1 MAAIEVHNVHK
12 AFRIPHERRT
22 TLAERLLGVL
32 RPVPYERFEALCG
45 VDLTIEAGSF
55 AGIIGSNGSGKSTLL
70 KVIAGL
76 LVPDAGDVRV
86 NGSVSALLELGI
98 GFSPELTV
106 RENIE
111 LYGAILGY
119 PRRQMA
125 ARIDTAISFAELE
138 RFRDAKLKNLSTG
151 MQMRLAFATALQ
163 AASDILLL
171 DEILAVGDAGFQ
183 RKCLDV
189 FSDLKKRR
197 ATVALVTHDLGQV
210 RRFCDT
216 AVLLDAGRV
225 VATGEPETVIARYL
239 DGSGPDAAPAQA
251 RRAGI
256 GDGRMCLRDGWI
268 ETAAG
273 IRTTSVESG
282 QRPTL
287 VLLAEAAQDTEDPVY
302 GVIVR
307 DGRGSYVYVINTLWM
322 GVRTGSVR
330 AGHTV
335 EIRMPFVAALR
346 NGSYVVDAA
355 VTDRAGAL
363 VHDWVHSM
371 LGFTVTGSV
380 CRDGAVDLQ
389 AALSIRPL
397 ATSSAAGADSTRKR
411 RAGSGGG

>member
-1 MAAIEVHNVHK
+1 MAAIEVQNVHK

-22 TLAERLLGVL
+22 TLAERVLGLL

-45 VDLTIEAGSF
+45 LDLTIEAGSF
-55 AGIIGSNGSGKSTLL
+55 VGIIGSNGSGKSTLL

-76 LVPDAGDVRV
+76 LVPDAGTVRV

-98 GFSPELTV
+98 GFSHELTV
-106 RENIE
+106 RENVE

-119 PRRQMA
+119 PRRDMA
-125 ARIDTAISFAELE
+125 ARIETAIHFAELE

-183 RKCLDV
+183 RKCLAV
-189 FSDLKKRR
+189 FADLKKRR

-210 RRFCDT
+210 RRFCDS

-225 VATGEPETVIARYL
+225 VMTGTPEAVIARYL
-239 DGSGPDAAPAQA
+239 EGGGPDVAPAQA
-251 RRAGI
+251 KRAGI
-256 GDGRMCLRDGWI
+256 GDGRICLRDGWL
-268 ETAAG
+268 ETTAG
-273 IRTTSVESG
+273 IRATRIESG

-287 VLLAEAAQDTEDPVY
+287 VLLAEATQDVQDPVF

-307 DGRGSYVYVINTLWM
+307 DGRGAYVYVVNTLWM
-322 GVRTGSVR
+322 GMRTGVVP
-330 AGHTV
+330 AGQTV

-346 NGSYVVDAA
+346 NGSYAVDAA
-355 VTDRAGAL
+355 VTDSAGAL
-363 VHDWVHSM
+363 VHDWVHGIS
-371 LGFTVTGSV
+371 GFAVSGSV

-389 AALSIRPL
+389 AEFSMRPL
-397 ATSSAAGADSTRKR
+397 AASVDAAGKR
-411 RAGSGGG
+411 TAGSGGSR